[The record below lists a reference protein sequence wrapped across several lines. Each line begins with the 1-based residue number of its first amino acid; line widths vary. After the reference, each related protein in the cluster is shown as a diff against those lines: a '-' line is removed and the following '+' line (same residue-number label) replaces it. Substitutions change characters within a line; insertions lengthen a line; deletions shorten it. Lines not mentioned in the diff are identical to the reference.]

1 MTADNRPSAL
11 VMGLGKSG
19 YSCARYLHRMGY
31 TVEVTDTRTQPP
43 MLDRLKAD
51 HADINFVPG
60 AISLDQLQAF
70 DLVVSS
76 PGLSIREGVI
86 ADYIHDGGRV
96 VGDIEIFANQAK
108 APIIAITGA
117 NGKSTVTDLVGHL
130 LATSKKVLVG
140 GNIGTPAL
148 DLLEQEVPDVYVLE
162 LSSFQ
167 LETTYNLDAKAAVV
181 LNISEDH
188 MDRYNDIEDY
198 ARSKQRI
205 YSGTGVMVLNRDDP
219 YVMAMRRP
227 ERITRLFTTGV
238 PQSGM
243 EYGIAMHDGEEW
255 LMNGER
261 PLLPVSGIRLAG
273 RHNQANVLAALALIE
288 DFNLPREKVQEAI
301 ASYTGLPHRC
311 QIVAEIDGVL
321 WINDSKA
328 TNVGATAAALNGMDR
343 PVVLI
348 AGGEGKDADFSPLAD
363 AVGKNTRKVILIG
376 RDAKLIEQAIA
387 GAVEFE
393 HAGDFADALARAAAA
408 SRPGDAVLLSPA
420 CASFDMFNNFEHRGQ
435 VFTQLVLSRAG
446 NREER
451 Q

>member
-1 MTADNRPSAL
+1 MTIDNRPSAL

-31 TVEVTDTRTQPP
+31 AIEVTDTRTQPP
-43 MLDRLKAD
+43 MLDSLKAD
-51 HADINFVPG
+51 HEDINFVPG
-60 AISLDQLQAF
+60 AVNLDHLQGF
-70 DLVVSS
+70 DLVVTS

-86 ADYIHDGGRV
+86 ADYINEGGRV
-96 VGDIEIFANQAK
+96 VGDIEIFANHAQ

-130 LATSKKVLVG
+130 LATSLKVLVG

-188 MDRYNDIEDY
+188 MDRYQDIEDY

-227 ERITRLFTTGV
+227 ERVTRMFTTDV
-238 PQSGM
+238 PQSEM
-243 EYGIAMHDGEEW
+243 EYGIARHNGEEW

-261 PLLPVSGIRLAG
+261 PLVPVREIRLAG
-273 RHNQANVLAALALIE
+273 RHNQANVLAALALVE
-288 DFNLPREKVQEAI
+288 DFNLSPEVIRKAVAT
-301 ASYTGLPHRC
+301 YRGLPHRC
-311 QIVAEIDGVL
+311 QIVAEINGVQ

-328 TNVGATAAALNGMDR
+328 TNVGATTAALTGMDR
-343 PVVLI
+343 PVILI
-348 AGGEGKDADFSPLAD
+348 AGGEGKDADFSPLAE
-363 AVGKNTRKVILIG
+363 AVRQGTRKVILIG
-376 RDAKLIEQAIA
+376 RDAELIDQAIA
-387 GAVEFE
+387 GVVGVE
-393 HAGDFADALARAAAA
+393 HASDMADAVARAAATA
-408 SRPGDAVLLSPA
+408 NPGDAVLLSPA
-420 CASFDMFNNFEHRGQ
+420 CASFDMFKNFEHRGSM
-435 VFTQLVLSRAG
+435 FTELVLARAG
-446 NREER
+446 NKEER
-451 Q
+451 L